1 MDQRSADAIRPRE
14 GDALLIVDV
23 QYDFLPGGSLGVRAG
38 DAVIA
43 PLNAWIV
50 RFRAAGLPVI
60 ATRDWHPPDH
70 CSFVA
75 QGGTWPSHC
84 VAGTP
89 GARFHADLALPED
102 AIVVSKATRQD
113 AEAYSAF
120 AGTDLDAELRR
131 RAVKRIFI
139 GGLATDYC
147 VLNTVQDGLRL
158 GYALMVLVA
167 CIRAVNVRPGDGER
181 ALAAMFAAGAV
192 PVEG

>member
-1 MDQRSADAIRPRE
+1 MSDSTSRDVRLEE
-14 GDALLIVDV
+14 GDALLVVDV
-23 QYDFLPGGSLGVRAG
+23 QYDFLPGGSLGIAG
-38 DAVIA
+38 ADAVIA
-43 PLNAWIV
+43 PLNAWIA
-50 RFRAAGLPVI
+50 RFRAAGLPI
-60 ATRDWHPPDH
+60 LATRDWHPADH

-75 QGGTWPSHC
+75 QGGIWPPHC

-102 AIVVSKATRQD
+102 CVVVSKATRKD
-113 AEAYSAF
+113 AEAYSSF
-120 AGTDLDAELRR
+120 AGTDLAGHLRR
-131 RAVKRIFI
+131 LGVKRLFI

-147 VLNTVQDGLRL
+147 VLNTVEDGVRL
-158 GYALMVLVA
+158 GYAAMVLIA

>member
-14 GDALLIVDV
+14 GDALLVVDV
-23 QYDFLPGGSLGVRAG
+23 QYDFLPGGSLGIAG
-38 DAVIA
+38 ADAVIA
-43 PLNAWIV
+43 PLNAWIA
-50 RFRAAGLPVI
+50 RFRAAGLPI
-60 ATRDWHPPDH
+60 LATRDWHPADH

-75 QGGTWPSHC
+75 QGGIWPPHC

-89 GARFHADLALPED
+89 GARFHADLVLPED
-102 AIVVSKATRQD
+102 SVVVSKATRKD
-113 AEAYSAF
+113 AEAYSSF
-120 AGTDLDAELRR
+120 AGTDLAEHLRR
-131 RAVKRIFI
+131 LGVKRLFI

-147 VLNTVQDGLRL
+147 VLNTVEDGVRL
-158 GYALMVLVA
+158 GYAAMVLIA

>member
-23 QYDFLPGGSLGVRAG
+23 QYDFLPGGSLGVRDG

-43 PLNAWIV
+43 PLNAWIA
-50 RFRAAGLPVI
+50 RFRAAGLPI
-60 ATRDWHPPDH
+60 LATRDWHPADH

-75 QGGTWPSHC
+75 QGGIWPEHC
-84 VAGTP
+84 VAGSP

-102 AIVVSKATRQD
+102 VLVISKATRQD

-120 AGTDLDAELRR
+120 AGTDLAERLRQWQVR
-131 RAVKRIFI
+131 RLFI

-147 VLNTVQDGLRL
+147 VLNTVADAHRL
-158 GYALMVLVA
+158 GYATVVLTD
-167 CIRAVNVRPGDGER
+167 CIRAVDVRPGDGER
-181 ALAAMFAAGAV
+181 ALASMRENGAV
-192 PVEG
+192 FLEG

>member
-1 MDQRSADAIRPRE
+1 MSDSTSRDVRLQS
-14 GDALLIVDV
+14 GDALLVVDV
-23 QYDFLPGGSLGVRAG
+23 QYDFLPGGSLGIAG
-38 DAVIA
+38 ADAVIA
-43 PLNAWIV
+43 PLNAWIA
-50 RFRAAGLPVI
+50 RFRAAGLPI
-60 ATRDWHPPDH
+60 LATRDWHPSDH
-70 CSFVA
+70 CSFIA
-75 QGGTWPSHC
+75 QGGIWPAHC

-89 GARFHADLALPED
+89 EARFHADLALPED

-113 AEAYSAF
+113 TEAYSSF
-120 AGTDLDAELRR
+120 AGTDLAEHLRR
-131 RAVKRIFI
+131 LAVKRLFI

-158 GYALMVLVA
+158 GYAAMVLVA